1 METAHFKQDETKLQ
15 VHASLQGRSQ
25 FSVWVEGAA
34 LKKRKTAAEGHRCP
48 LLLPLPEFF
57 F

>member
-1 METAHFKQDETKLQ
+1 METAHFKQDENKLQ
-15 VHASLQGRSQ
+15 MYASSQGRSQ
-25 FSVWVEGAA
+25 FSVWVEGTA
-34 LKKRKTAAEGHRCP
+34 LKKRRTAAEGHRCP